1 MEYTKI
7 HDKTL
12 NETIY
17 KGIHKSGLTVYVLPK
32 SEHSKSYAAFATHYG
47 SIDSEFIPIG
57 ESEKITVP
65 DGIAHFLEHKMF
77 EQPDGTDAFTKYNK
91 TGANANAYTSSNMTC
106 YLFSATDKIYESL
119 GILLDFVGKPHF
131 TDENIA
137 KEQGIIGQ
145 EIKMYDDDP
154 NWSVYFNML
163 EALYINH
170 PLKKDI
176 AGTVESISHITKEIL
191 YKCYYTFYN
200 PSNMIL
206 FTCGAF
212 EPDRVSELVDKYITA
227 TKENEIKR
235 FYPDEPKKTNK
246 QYVEQNL
253 SVATPLFNIG
263 FKDTDVGYDGDKL
276 LKKEITTSIILEMIS
291 GDSSELFNS
300 LYDEGLVN
308 DNFGSDCELEKDY
321 GFSYIGGESIN
332 PQEVYDRILNYIE
345 NTTLDESSFIRCK
358 KVETG
363 RFLRL
368 WNSVDNITNNMVSYL
383 FRNIDVFKYQDIC
396 DSITFED
403 VKERFSSHFTREN
416 SVLSVIKPFEV
427 DKND

>member
-1 MEYTKI
+1 MEFIKI
-7 HDKTL
+7 FDDTL

-17 KGIHKSGLTVYVLPK
+17 KGTHKSGLTVYVLQKP
-32 SEHSKSYAAFATHYG
+32 EHSKSYAVFATKYG
-47 SIDSEFIPIG
+47 SIDSKFIPLG

-77 EQPDGTDAFTKYNK
+77 EQPDGTDAFAEYNK

-119 GILLDFVGKPHF
+119 EILLNFVGKPHF
-131 TDENIA
+131 TDDNIA

-163 EALYINH
+163 EALYVNH

-212 EPDRVSELVDKYITA
+212 DPEKVAEIADKYIIA
-227 TKENEIKR
+227 QKNDEIKR
-235 FYPDEPKKTNK
+235 FYPNEPKTINK
-246 QYVEQNL
+246 PYIEQNL

-263 FKDTDVGYDGDKL
+263 FKDTDTGYDGDRL
-276 LKKEITTSIILEMIS
+276 LKKEITTSIILEMIC

-300 LYDEGLVN
+300 LYDDGLIN

-321 GFSYIGGESIN
+321 GFSYIGGESVN
-332 PQEVYDRILNYIE
+332 PDEVYKRIINYIE
-345 NTTLDESSFIRCK
+345 KAELNEERFIRCK

-368 WNSVDNITNNMVSYL
+368 WNSVDNISNNMVSFL

-396 DSITFED
+396 DNITFED
-403 VKERFSSHFTREN
+403 VKKRFKEHFTKEN
-416 SVLSVIKPFEV
+416 SVLSVVKPYEV
-427 DKND
+427 KDND